1 MRIIGQ
7 AKNENEST
15 KTKLGWPRPSWV
27 DQDQVELTKTKL
39 GLTMVEES
47 EMEKSVPVDPRLH
60 PRHQEPECILPRDA
74 MT

>member
-1 MRIIGQ
+1 MNQ
-7 AKNENEST
+7 PS
-15 KTKLGWPRPSWV
+15 PSWV

-47 EMEKSVPVDPRLH
+47 EMEKLVPVDPRLH
-60 PRHQEPECILPRDA
+60 PRHQEPEGILPTDA